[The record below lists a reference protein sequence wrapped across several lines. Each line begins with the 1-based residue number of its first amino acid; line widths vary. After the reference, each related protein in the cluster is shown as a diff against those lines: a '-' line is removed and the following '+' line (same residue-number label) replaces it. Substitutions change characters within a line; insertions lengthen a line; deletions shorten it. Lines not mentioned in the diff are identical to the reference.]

1 VDVFLVQLLSFFAV
15 LLFVLGVNAVIRGR
29 KAVETVDQRPGVFKW
44 FGSEIA
50 AIGEMIAPNISRVF
64 PGESQRIQNNLLA
77 SALNDRIS
85 VQDMR
90 GLQGFLAA
98 LLGVAVSVVILIV
111 TLNGVG
117 SLLAGLFFGL
127 IGYCY
132 PVIWLQRITQRRK
145 DAISKE
151 LPFAIDLLTVAMEA
165 GQDFGAGVRHLV
177 REVSGGPLRQEL
189 AMMLRET
196 DLGKSRIDAM
206 RSMASR
212 IQIDEF
218 QAVVTSV
225 IQSSE
230 MGASVA
236 AALKLHADEIRRT
249 RFHRAERKAARAPSL
264 MLMPVAIFILP
275 SVFIVILTPIILRM
289 MNTMQALR

>member
-1 VDVFLVQLLSFFAV
+1 
-15 LLFVLGVNAVIRGR
+15 
-29 KAVETVDQRPGVFKW
+29 
-44 FGSEIA
+44 
-50 AIGEMIAPNISRVF
+50 
-64 PGESQRIQNNLLA
+64 
-77 SALNDRIS
+77 
-85 VQDMR
+85 
-90 GLQGFLAA
+90 
-98 LLGVAVSVVILIV
+98 
-111 TLNGVG
+111 
-117 SLLAGLFFGL
+117 
-127 IGYCY
+127 
-132 PVIWLQRITQRRK
+132 
-145 DAISKE
+145 
-151 LPFAIDLLTVAMEA
+151 MEA